1 MKPSAALL
9 FALICTT
16 APALH
21 AQSIERMKLTDGD
34 LTCPQIY
41 AEVGEME
48 KVMGIAKDD
57 KSASANTSA
66 AAGMTQQAT
75 GVAVHA
81 AAMSGSM
88 GAAVGL
94 AQAAPLLGLF
104 GNVAKAAADSK
115 EKESAERMADAK
127 ARKEH
132 LTGLFVSKGCK
143 LSDVRPATTVG
154 TGAGAQ
160 VATAPA
166 PAAPAA
172 AAPAAPAAATS
183 TSSN

>member
-41 AEVGEME
+41 VEVGEME
-48 KVMGIAKDD
+48 KIMGIAKDE
-57 KSASANTSA
+57 KSASATTAN

-132 LTGLFVSKGCK
+132 LTGLFVGKGCK
-143 LSDVRPATTVG
+143 LSDVRPATAG
-154 TGAGAQ
+154 TSGGAQ
-160 VATAPA
+160 VATAAAPA
-166 PAAPAA
+166 TPAAPAA
-172 AAPAAPAAATS
+172 APS
-183 TSSN
+183 TNGN